1 MAGTFEQVGGV
12 AGGAIGSTFGPLGTI
27 AGSYAGKKLGGMA
40 DKSPEEKQL
49 EAMQKAQFAKLK
61 RGDNLGLSQAEK
73 SSMTMGTQQ
82 NAAALQQQMAAQNE
96 RLAAS
101 GTVSPAAVFQ
111 AQQMQGKQAQDAV
124 AQGRMQAEQQS
135 QSIAERRNREYSAML
150 RQRAMEEQQKRG
162 IRAKEGEMVAD
173 TRDYGTEASTALE
186 GVSGGDIGL
195 LGKFLAP

>member
-1 MAGTFEQVGGV
+1 
-12 AGGAIGSTFGPLGTI
+12 
-27 AGSYAGKKLGGMA
+27 
-40 DKSPEEKQL
+40 
-49 EAMQKAQFAKLK
+49 
-61 RGDNLGLSQAEK
+61 
-73 SSMTMGTQQ
+73 MTMGTQQ

-162 IRAKEGEMVAD
+162 IRGKEGEMVAD

-186 GVSGGDIGL
+186 GVSGGDIGI